1 MLNMRVLDYQITS
14 DENSVAVNKAKI
26 SEKNGKEV
34 FSLVGYYPTLEI
46 ALRGIQKHY
55 TLGEGTD
62 IKTISDYRS
71 ALATVEEAFRIELEE
86 AK

>member
-14 DENSVAVNKAKI
+14 DENSVSVNKARI

-34 FSLVGYYPTLEI
+34 FSLVGHYQTLEM
-46 ALRGIQKHY
+46 ALRGVQKHY

-62 IKTISDYRS
+62 IRTIEDYRK
-71 ALATVEEAFRIELEE
+71 ALAKVQKAFEVGINL
-86 AK
+86 